1 MTTLPHWYP
10 GNEAKPAPMPLL
22 IVQGFVNT
30 LDLDEGTDHL
40 PDAGAARDWFV
51 EAGLLEPG
59 SGVSDAELELARA
72 MRDSIRDLVESEGG
86 AQREVDLAP
95 LRAVAASHE
104 ARLEVRPDGVV
115 ALEQPQLRNLGD
127 GLFELL
133 LIIRAAQEDG
143 SWSRMKICGN
153 EDCRW
158 LFYDR
163 SKNQRGHWCTMNTCG
178 NRIKNRELRARR
190 RG

>member
-1 MTTLPHWYP
+1 
-10 GNEAKPAPMPLL
+10 MPLL

-30 LDLDEGTDHL
+30 LDLDEQTDRL
-40 PDAGAARDWFV
+40 PDAPSTREWFIDV
-51 EAGLLEPG
+51 GLLDRG
-59 SGVSDAELELARA
+59 GRVTDAELGLAHA
-72 MRDSIRDLVESEGG
+72 LRDSIRDLVESGDG
-86 AQREVDLAP
+86 AQRESVLAP
-95 LRAVAASHE
+95 LREVASTHE
-104 ARLEVRPDGVV
+104 ARIEILPDGEI
-115 ALEQPQLRNLGD
+115 ALGRPQHRNLGD
-127 GLFELL
+127 SLFELL

-163 SKNQRGHWCTMNTCG
+163 SKNQHGHWCNMDTCG
-178 NRIKNRELRARR
+178 NRIKNRQLRARQ